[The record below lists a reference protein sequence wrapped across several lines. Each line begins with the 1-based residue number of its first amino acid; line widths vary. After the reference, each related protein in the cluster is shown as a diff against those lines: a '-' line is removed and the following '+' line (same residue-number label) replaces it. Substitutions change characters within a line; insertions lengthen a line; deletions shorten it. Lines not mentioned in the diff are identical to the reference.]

1 MTRNNININLLSR
14 ITFETMSVKLE
25 IGDKLIK
32 KKKKNFLPRF
42 ELRTN
47 RDVQN
52 LLVLKY
58 GAVWTLNLWLVIMKV
73 FAMSLN
79 KSSYIKC
86 PSTFF

>member
-1 MTRNNININLLSR
+1 
-14 ITFETMSVKLE
+14 MSVKLE
-25 IGDKLIK
+25 IGDKLI

-79 KSSYIKC
+79 KFSYIKC